1 MSSLHQHAKDLFL
14 EALARPQE
22 ERATFLADACGT
34 DASLRA
40 EVESLLAFHSD
51 QGSDGDFGVSTPS
64 DPYGASTTSTFSAG
78 EVFADRYRM
87 IARIGRGGM
96 GDVWRADDLV
106 LNTPVALKL
115 IHSEGVEARERIA
128 NEVRLARSITHPSVC
143 RVFDVGEAD
152 GHLFFSMELV
162 QGEDLATLL
171 RRVGRLPPERVI
183 AIGKQL
189 CAGLAAAH
197 AQRVLHRDLKPANVL
212 IDDRGRVLI
221 TDFGI
226 AVAQSGTRR
235 HTIIG
240 TPGYMAPEQL
250 TGDTPLTER
259 TDIYA
264 LGLVLYELVVGQHPF
279 ARAPRSTEPVRPS
292 TRVSV
297 DPRLER
303 TILKALSLDPQDR
316 PESAAAMAASLDGIT
331 ATPAAAPR
339 RVAMPRWGWAA
350 AAAVLFAAGLV
361 AVWFARGPGAGA
373 LTEQDTIVLAD
384 FTNTTNEPV
393 FDGALKVALAV
404 SLEQS
409 PFLRVFS
416 DDRVQE
422 TLRLMGRPPD
432 APVTRSVA
440 REIAQRQELKA
451 LVAGSIARLGRNYVI
466 AIEAINAAT
475 GDAMARQQVEVTS
488 QEEVLSA
495 LGRAVSEM
503 RGSLGE
509 SLASIERYDAALP
522 RATTSSLEALHAYSL
537 ALDHGVANPRI
548 EAIPHLKRAIDL
560 DPNFAMALAFLAT
573 VYSNTGQTGLAPDL
587 ARRAYELRD
596 RVSERERY
604 FIAFRYHRDAT
615 QDWEQALEFTRA
627 WTAVYPREGF
637 AFNSLGS
644 AYMRFGQYEASL
656 APFASAI
663 RLDPTFSPAYSN
675 MASSLLALGR
685 RDEARQ
691 VLADAASHNAEARA
705 TRRMAYTLA
714 FMDNDAARLN
724 QIWEAWASTGDAT
737 AHGLQAHTFAYAGR
751 IREAHTAFRTGVQG
765 ALRASQPE
773 VAAQMAVEDAEAH
786 ALVGQCAEAATEL
799 AEAMAMSGDNFTLER
814 AGRTAGMC
822 RQDEAPMVRQLR
834 ERYAQATFTKYVAVP
849 LALAAGAVTRG
860 QPARAISELEEHRRY
875 EQSQRAELWPWYLRG
890 LAYLQQDK
898 AAEAAAEFQQVI
910 ERRPVDPDSQL
921 FALAHLGQARA
932 LRMQRDVAG
941 ARAAYDRFFALW
953 SAADADL
960 APLVAARAEYAA
972 LRS

>member
-14 EALARPQE
+14 EALARTPA
-22 ERATFLADACGT
+22 ERATFLSEACGT
-34 DASLRA
+34 DAALRQ
-40 EVESLLAFHSD
+40 EVDSLLAFHSD
-51 QGSDGDFGVSTPS
+51 HGSDSAVGVSTPS
-64 DPYGASTTSTFSAG
+64 DSYDSPSTSTFSAG
-78 EVFADRYRM
+78 EIFASRYRM

-115 IHSEGVEARERIA
+115 IHAAGADARDRIA
-128 NEVRLARSITHPSVC
+128 NEVRLARSITHPAVC

-152 GHLFFSMELV
+152 GHLFLSMELV

-189 CAGLAAAH
+189 CAGLAALH

-212 IDDRGRVLI
+212 IDDHGRVLI

-226 AVAQSGTRR
+226 AVANSGTRR
-235 HTIIG
+235 HTVIG

-250 TGDTPLTER
+250 SGHAQLTER

-303 TILKALSLDPQDR
+303 TILKALSLDPNDR
-316 PESAAAMAASLDGIT
+316 PESAAAMGASLEGVT
-331 ATPAAAPR
+331 SGPATSSGRLTP
-339 RVAMPRWGWAA
+339 MRWLWAG
-350 AAAVLFAAGLV
+350 AAVLTLV
-361 AVWFARGPGAGA
+361 AGATALWWTGGVVGGV

-384 FTNTTNEPV
+384 FTNTTGEPV

-422 TLRLMGRPPD
+422 TLRLMGRPVD
-432 APVTRSVA
+432 APVTRTIA

-466 AIEAINAAT
+466 ALEAINAAT
-475 GDAMARQQVEVTS
+475 GDAMARQQVEVSS

-509 SLASIERYDAALP
+509 SLASIQRYDTALP
-522 RATTSSLEALHAYSL
+522 RATTSSLEALHAYAL
-537 ALDHGVANPRI
+537 ALDHGVANPRA
-548 EAIPHLKRAIDL
+548 EAIPHLKRAIEL

-573 VYSNTGQTGLAPDL
+573 VYSNTGQTALAPEF

-615 QDWEQALEFTRA
+615 QDWDQALEFTRA

-644 AYMRFGQYEASL
+644 AYLRFGQYETSL
-656 APFASAI
+656 APLTAAI

-675 MASSLLALGR
+675 LATSYLVLDR
-685 RDEARQ
+685 RDDARK
-691 VLADAASHNAEARA
+691 VLADAAARNVEARA

-714 FMDNDAARLN
+714 FVENDTARMN
-724 QIWEAWASTGDAT
+724 QIWDAWVATGDAT
-737 AHGLQAHTFAYAGR
+737 AHGLKGHTLAYGGR
-751 IREAHTAFRTGVQG
+751 IRDAHEAFRAGVQG
-765 ALRASQPE
+765 ALRVGQPE

-786 ALVGQCAEAATEL
+786 AVVGQCADAARET
-799 AEAMAMSGDNFTLER
+799 AEAVAMSRDNFTLER
-814 AGRTAGMC
+814 ASRAAALCG
-822 RQDEAPMVRQLR
+822 QDEATLLRELR
-834 ERYAQATFTKYVAVP
+834 ERYATATFTQHVAVP
-849 LALAAGAVTRG
+849 LAIAAGAVTRR
-860 QPARAISELEEHRRY
+860 QPARAIEALEEHRQY

-890 LAYLQQDK
+890 LAYWQQGK
-898 AAEAAAEFQQVI
+898 TREAADEFQQVLD
-910 ERRPVDPDSQL
+910 RRPVDADSQL
-921 FALAHLGQARA
+921 VALAHLGKARA
-932 LRMQRDVAG
+932 LARLKDIAA
-941 ARAAYDRFFALW
+941 ARAAYERFFGLW
-953 SAADADL
+953 SSADAEL
-960 APLVAARAEYAA
+960 APLAAARSEYAA
-972 LRS
+972 LAP